1 MELIIGSR
9 SVVCIIVSILI
20 LVLIPVSTGAA
31 CANCGI
37 FSDISVD
44 GISLQ
49 DIDPENLS
57 AFRDLDPRD
66 IGRAMDI
73 SGYNLS
79 DLNMIGDII
88 DTEQNTPSDDMNAAI
103 MSLQSDLVLAMQEAN
118 LNLPRFKVPEDLTQ
132 IPPGSFSHLDRFVY
146 IPSEWDQTGGS
157 EEHCGNCWVWASTG
171 ALQLDLAYKQNI
183 TDRLSVQYFAS
194 SYHNGTGIWACCGGS
209 PVWFADFYNTTKQV
223 IPWSNTNASFVDSRS
238 MCEQGES
245 TAMNASDISTVPYY
259 PLDQVSALMIST
271 NAQYEDRLIS
281 NESAINAIKA
291 ALHSERAVLMIY
303 TPDDWSQMMTF
314 WTNQSRYDTF
324 TPYQTPGATHND
336 GGHVMLILGY
346 DDTDPADRYWLV
358 LNSWGAPDNRPDGL
372 FRMSMDLDYALQNP
386 DGVNAYE
393 FYILNV
399 TYPEDS

>member
-1 MELIIGSR
+1 MELIIGPR
-9 SVVCIIVSILI
+9 SVVCFIVSILI
-20 LVLIPVSTGAA
+20 LILIPVSTGAA

-37 FSDISVD
+37 FPDISVD

-88 DTEQNTPSDDMNAAI
+88 DTEQNTSSDDMNAAI

-118 LNLPRFKVPEDLTQ
+118 LNLPRFKIPEDLKQ
-132 IPPGSFSHLDRFVY
+132 IPPGSFSHLDKFVY

-171 ALQLDLAYKQNI
+171 ALQLDLAYNQKI

-245 TAMNASDISTVPYY
+245 TVMNASDISMVPSYA
-259 PLDQVSALMIST
+259 LDQVSALMIST
-271 NAQYEDRLIS
+271 NAQYEESLIS

-291 ALHSERAVLMIY
+291 ALHSEKAVLVVY
-303 TPDDWSQMMTF
+303 TPDDWNQMMTF
-314 WTNQSRYDTF
+314 WTNQSSYDTF
-324 TPYQTPGATHND
+324 IPYQTPGATHND

-346 DDTDPADRYWLV
+346 DTDPADRYWLV